1 MLSRENVHCNMNL
14 SFFIARRYLF
24 SKKSHNAI
32 NVISLISV
40 CGIAIATMA
49 MVCVLSVFNGFG
61 GIVEDMFSAIDPD
74 LKISVKQGK
83 VFDYHT
89 PAFDQAL
96 QLPGVQLISESLEE
110 NALFTFEDQQVP
122 VHMKGVSE
130 DFKVMTEMDKLMV
143 DGSFRLR
150 EDVVDYTTLGAGL
163 AVTLGVRPGFINP
176 IEIYAPRRDVRV
188 NLANPAA
195 AFATGYVQ
203 IGGVFGLNQPEYDE
217 QMAIIPIELARELFN
232 YATEVTSLEIK
243 LDPGASV
250 NKIKREMERILGDNF
265 LVEDRFEQQRESYR
279 MLQIE
284 KWVTFLIL
292 AFILL
297 IAVFNVVGS
306 LSMLIVEKKED
317 VRSLQ
322 NMGASNRLISR
333 IFLYE
338 GWLITLIGI
347 VSGIVTGVI
356 LCLLQQQFG
365 LLKLSDTPG
374 AYIIDAYPVI
384 LKVGDLL
391 IVFVV
396 VSLISLLTV
405 LYPVNNLKKKMSVN
419 QESAFSAPLNGDRF

>member
-1 MLSRENVHCNMNL
+1 MLSRENVHFNMNL

-32 NVISLISV
+32 NVISIISV

-61 GIVEDMFSAIDPD
+61 GIVEDLFSAFDPD
-74 LKISVKQGK
+74 LKVSVKQGK

-89 PAFDQAL
+89 PAFEKAL

-110 NALFTFEDQQVP
+110 NALFKFENQQVP
-122 VHMKGVSE
+122 VRMKGVSE
-130 DFKVMTEMDKLMV
+130 DFKLMTDMEKLTV

-163 AVTLGVRPGFINP
+163 AVTLGARPGFINP

-195 AFATGYVQ
+195 AFTIGYAQ

-232 YATEVTSLEIK
+232 YDTEVTSLDIR
-243 LDPGASV
+243 LVPGTSV
-250 NKIKREMERILGDNF
+250 SKTKREMQRLLGDDF
-265 LVEDRFEQQRESYR
+265 VVEDRYEQQRESYR

-306 LSMLIVEKKED
+306 LSMLIVEKQAD
-317 VRSLQ
+317 IRSLQ
-322 NMGASNRLISR
+322 NMGASNQLVSR

-347 VSGIVTGVI
+347 IAGIVTGLI
-356 LCLLQQQFG
+356 LCLLQQHFG

-384 LKVGDLL
+384 VKFSDVL
-391 IVFVV
+391 IVFAV
-396 VSLISLLTV
+396 VSVIGLLTV
-405 LYPVNNLKKKMSVN
+405 LYPVNNLKKKLSGFNN
-419 QESAFSAPLNGDRF
+419 Q